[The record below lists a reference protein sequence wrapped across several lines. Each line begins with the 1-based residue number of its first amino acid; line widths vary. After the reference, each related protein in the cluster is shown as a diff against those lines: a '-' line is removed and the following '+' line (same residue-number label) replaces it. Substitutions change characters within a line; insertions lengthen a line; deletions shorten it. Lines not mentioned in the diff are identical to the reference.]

1 MCKSVEIR
9 KVVIQFREFKITSRV
24 KTNKQ
29 NHAGCSVLEQ
39 DEQKKYLSQG
49 GKKLLNIQ
57 KEPRFRKNVPFYL
70 IDFS

>member
-49 GKKLLNIQ
+49 GEKLLNIQ
-57 KEPRFRKNVPFYL
+57 KEPCFRKNVPFYL